1 MSFADATGFGLSD
14 IQRIAVPAH
23 VAVAATL
30 QDVVNS
36 SKEKVA
42 LPVSAAIAT
51 RLPELDSQAIAICSS
66 SGISAVVVI
75 LVAEPNAFPS
85 QIHASTSLFVMSPP
99 RSPISS
105 LPALEARLIKLNC
118 ASFVWVASS
127 RYCSAPHAPPLYT
140 RYAIS

>member
-30 QDVVNS
+30 QEVVNS

-51 RLPELDSQAIAICSS
+51 RLPELDSHAIAICSS
-66 SGISAVVVI
+66 SGISAVAVI
-75 LVAEPNAFPS
+75 SVGDPNAFPF
-85 QIHASTSLFVMSPP
+85 QIQALTSLFVMSPP
-99 RSPISS
+99 MRPISS
-105 LPALEARLIKLNC
+105 LPILDARLMTLYWTSAASPASSGNC
-118 ASFVWVASS
+118 A
-127 RYCSAPHAPPLYT
+127 APPAPPLYV
-140 RYAIS
+140 R